1 MEGAGMVGR
10 LEGGRGGGLYRMS
23 LNRTCSRATTNF

>member
-1 MEGAGMVGR
+1 MVGR

-23 LNRTCSRATTNF
+23 LYRTFTRAKTNF